1 MPDTKMILRSLTLVV
16 AMGMVTAACAA
27 TQDDGAVTGDES
39 PGIAA
44 TCPEGTVDCNDTP
57 MGDAEPP
64 GPPGG
69 DGQSG
74 MLVDGGLSVA
84 DAIAYKGD
92 EAVAV
97 QGFVVIQEGVAR
109 LCDALAESFPPQCGQ
124 AGIVIVNPQDLPDTD
139 LVEEG
144 TTQWSDDVVSVL
156 GYIEDGELTVAA
168 NVNAAGAS
176 DEGGVGG
183 VTDEE
188 GVGGVT
194 AVQIDGVW
202 VFEYSPNSGM
212 TALHSGTPQ
221 IIDGCLVID
230 DTIVVWDSAGLD
242 QAAAAIDAAKA
253 GESPQMLIGGGGLSL
268 DEGTDPSE
276 IPDAITEKC
285 PTRAVWFAAP

>member
-1 MPDTKMILRSLTLVV
+1 MFDTKMILRSLVLVV
-16 AMGMVTAACAA
+16 AMGMVAAACAA
-27 TQDDGAVTGDES
+27 TQDDGAVTGDDS
-39 PGIAA
+39 PRNTA

-57 MGDAEPP
+57 TDGAEPP

-84 DAIAYKGD
+84 DAIAYKGS
-92 EAVAV
+92 EVVAV
-97 QGFVVIQEGVAR
+97 QGFVVIQDGAAR

-124 AGIVIVNPQDLPDTD
+124 AGIVIVNPQDLPDMV

-144 TTQWSDDVVSVL
+144 TTQWTDDTIFVL
-156 GYIEDGELTVAA
+156 GYIDGGELTIAS
-168 NVNAAGAS
+168 NVNAADTPQAS
-176 DEGGVGG
+176 TDGGIR
-183 VTDEE
+183 
-188 GVGGVT
+188 
-194 AVQIDGVW
+194 AIQIDGVW
-202 VFEYSPNSGM
+202 VFEYTPNSGM

-230 DTIVVWDSAGLD
+230 DTIVVWDSAKLD
-242 QAAAAIDAAKA
+242 EAAAAISAAKA
-253 GESPQMLIGGGGLSL
+253 GESPQLLIAGGGLSL
-268 DEGTDPSE
+268 DEGTDPSQ